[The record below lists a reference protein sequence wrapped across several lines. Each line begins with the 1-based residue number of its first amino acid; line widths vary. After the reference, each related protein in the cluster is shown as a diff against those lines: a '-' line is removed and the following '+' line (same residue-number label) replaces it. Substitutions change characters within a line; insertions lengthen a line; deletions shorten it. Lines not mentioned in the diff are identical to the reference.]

1 MRREMKIKLQAY
13 LIWTLAAVA
22 WPAAGS
28 PSANTNAPV
37 PSVFTMPSNPGEGR
51 DPFFPNS
58 VRPYAESQSHIKHQV
73 DVTSLQIKGISQI
86 AGQLYVII
94 NNHTFGAGD
103 EGDVITPQGRIH
115 LKCLSIGA
123 DSVLVESGGMQHI
136 LKFSNQP

>member
-1 MRREMKIKLQAY
+1 MKMKLQTC
-13 LIWTLAAVA
+13 LICILAAVA
-22 WPAAGS
+22 WPAAALPTG
-28 PSANTNAPV
+28 TNAAAQ
-37 PSVFTMPSNPGEGR
+37 SVFTMPTAPSEGR

-58 VRPYAESQSHIKHQV
+58 IRPYAEYQSHVKHPL
-73 DVTSLQIKGISQI
+73 DVTSLQIRGISQI

-115 LKCLSIGA
+115 LKCLSISQ
-123 DSVLVESGGMQHI
+123 DSVLVESGGMQHL